1 MARLFGTDGVRGV
14 VNEFLTPELAYHLG
28 RAAATHFGKE
38 KEHPTFLIGRDTRI
52 SGSMLESA
60 LAAGICSVGGN
71 VVIAGVVPTPAV
83 AYLVRQQG
91 FDAGAV
97 ISASHNPYPDNG
109 IKFFDGNGYKLPDEV
124 EDQLEEY
131 VRQSADNEL
140 PRPTGD
146 GIGKIEHNSNLA
158 HFYAH
163 FVRHTIDTSLEG
175 MTIVY
180 DGANGAASS
189 VGPEILAGLGAK
201 VININVN
208 PDGLNINHHCGSTH
222 IEGLQVAVQQ
232 HNADLGIA
240 NDGDADRC
248 LLVDEKG
255 QVLDGD
261 QIMLLCALKLKEEG
275 KLKDDTVVGTVMSN
289 IGFHKAA
296 QELGMKTFA
305 TAVGDRYVLEYMRE
319 HNLSV
324 GGEQSG
330 HVIFLDHNTTGDGML
345 TAVQVAALMKEKNQ
359 PLSELAGIMTKY
371 PQVLINVRVATKT
384 GWEDNDLIKAAI
396 VTAEGE
402 LGVEGRVLVRASGTE
417 PLIRVMAEGP
427 NQEELQALCQE
438 IADIIGREQGLA
450 EV

>member
-1 MARLFGTDGVRGV
+1 M
-14 VNEFLTPELAYHLG
+14 TPEYANRIVQAFVLWLSKKS
-28 RAAATHFGKE
+28 GKKASE
-38 KEHPTFLIGRDTRI
+38 LKIAVGHDSRI
-52 SGSMLESA
+52 SAPMLKQQALMAIVAQGATAVDCSMATTPAMFMSLVYEETKYDGSMM
-60 LAAGICSVGGN
+60 I
-71 VVIAGVVPTPAV
+71 T
-83 AYLVRQQG
+83 
-91 FDAGAV
+91 
-97 ISASHNPYPDNG
+97 ASHLPFNRNG
-109 IKFFDGNGYKLPDEV
+109 IKFFDGSGFKLPDEV
-124 EDQLEEY
+124 EDQLEVY

-140 PRPTGD
+140 PRPTGA
-146 GIGKIEHNSNLA
+146 GIGRVEYNANLA
-158 HFYAH
+158 HHYAH

-175 MTIVY
+175 LTIVY

-189 VGPEILAGLGAK
+189 VGPEILSGLGAK

-232 HNADLGIA
+232 HHADLGIA

-275 KLKDDTVVGTVMSN
+275 KLKGDTVVGTVMSN

-296 QELGMKTFA
+296 EELGMKTVS

-319 HNLSV
+319 HDLSI

-345 TAVQVAALMKEKNQ
+345 TAVQVAALVKEKGQ

-371 PQVLINVRVATKT
+371 PQVLINVRVVTKT
-384 GWEDNDLIKAAI
+384 GWEDNDIIKAAI
-396 VTAEGE
+396 LTAEGE
-402 LGVEGRVLVRASGTE
+402 LGDEGRVLVRASGTE

-427 NQEELQALCQE
+427 DQEALQSLCQGL
-438 IADIIGREQGLA
+438 ADVIGREQGLA
-450 EV
+450 E

>member
-28 RAAATHFGKE
+28 RAAGTHFGK
-38 KEHPTFLIGRDTRI
+38 KKDHPTFLIGRDTRI

-71 VVIAGVVPTPAV
+71 VVIAGVIPTPAV

-124 EDQLEEY
+124 EDELEKY

-140 PRPTGD
+140 ARPTGD
-146 GIGKIEHNSNLA
+146 GIGKIEFNSNLA
-158 HFYAH
+158 HLYAH

-175 MTIVY
+175 LTIVY

-189 VGPEILAGLGAK
+189 VGPEILSGLGAK

-240 NDGDADRC
+240 ND
-248 LLVDEKG
+248 
-255 QVLDGD
+255 
-261 QIMLLCALKLKEEG
+261 LKLKEEG
-275 KLKDDTVVGTVMSN
+275 KLKGDTIVGTVMSN

-296 QELGMKTFA
+296 EELGMKTVS

-345 TAVQVAALMKEKNQ
+345 TAVQVAALMKEKKQ

-371 PQVLINVRVATKT
+371 PQVLVNVRVATKT

-402 LGVEGRVLVRASGTE
+402 LSDEGRVLVRASGTE

-427 NQEELQALCQE
+427 NQEELQSLCQE

-450 EV
+450 E

>member
-28 RAAATHFGKE
+28 RAAGTHFGKE

-71 VVIAGVVPTPAV
+71 VVIAGVIPTPAV

-109 IKFFDGNGYKLPDEV
+109 I
-124 EDQLEEY
+124 
-131 VRQSADNEL
+131 A
-140 PRPTGD
+140 RPTGD
-146 GIGKIEHNSNLA
+146 GIGKIEFNSNLA
-158 HFYAH
+158 HLYAH

-175 MTIVY
+175 LTIVY

-189 VGPEILAGLGAK
+189 VGPEILSGLGAK

-275 KLKDDTVVGTVMSN
+275 KLKGDTIVGTVMSN

-296 QELGMKTFA
+296 EELGMKTVS

-319 HNLSV
+319 HNLSI

-345 TAVQVAALMKEKNQ
+345 TAVQVAALMKEKKQ

-371 PQVLINVRVATKT
+371 PQVLVNVRVATKT

-402 LGVEGRVLVRASGTE
+402 LGDEGRVLVRASGTE

-427 NQEELQALCQE
+427 DQETLQSLCEE

-450 EV
+450 E

>member
-28 RAAATHFGKE
+28 RAAAMHFSKD

-52 SGSMLESA
+52 SGSMLASS

-71 VVIAGVVPTPAV
+71 VVMAGVVPTPAV

-97 ISASHNPYPDNG
+97 ISASHNPFPDNG
-109 IKFFDGNGYKLPDEV
+109 IKFFDGNGYKLPDDV
-124 EDQLEEY
+124 EDQLEFY

-146 GIGKIEHNSNLA
+146 GIGSIQFNPNLA
-158 HFYAH
+158 HHYAH
-163 FVRHTIDTSLEG
+163 FVRHTINTSLDG
-175 MTIVY
+175 LTIVY

-201 VININVN
+201 VINININ
-208 PDGLNINHHCGSTH
+208 PDGKNINHHCGSTH
-222 IEGLQVAVQQ
+222 IEGLQVAVKQ
-232 HNADLGIA
+232 HNADMGIA

-248 LLVDEKG
+248 LLVDEQG
-255 QVLDGD
+255 NVLDGD
-261 QIMLLCALKLKEEG
+261 QIMLLCGLKLKEAG
-275 KLKDDTVVGTVMSN
+275 KLKNDTIVGTVMSN

-296 QELGMKTFA
+296 EELGMKTVS

-319 HNLSV
+319 HDLSI

-330 HVIFLDHNTTGDGML
+330 HVIFLEHNTTGDGML
-345 TAVQVAALMKEKNQ
+345 TAVQVAALVKEKGKT
-359 PLSELAGIMTKY
+359 LSELAGIMTKY
-371 PQVLINVRVATKT
+371 PQVLVNVRVVTKI
-384 GWEDNDLIKAAI
+384 GWEDNDLIQAAI

-402 LGVEGRVLVRASGTE
+402 LGDEGRVLVRASGTE

-427 NQEELQALCQE
+427 DQAALQSLCQE

-450 EV
+450 E

>member
-28 RAAATHFGKE
+28 RAAATYFGKE
-38 KEHPTFLIGRDTRI
+38 KDHPTFLIGRDTRI

-60 LAAGICSVGGN
+60 LASGICSVGGN
-71 VVIAGVVPTPAV
+71 VVIAGVIPTPAV

-124 EDQLEEY
+124 EDQLEQY

-146 GIGKIEHNSNLA
+146 GIGTIEYNSNLA

-163 FVRHTIDTSLEG
+163 FVRHTVDTSLEG
-175 MTIVY
+175 LTIVY

-189 VGPEILAGLGAK
+189 VGPEILSGLGAK

-208 PDGLNINHHCGSTH
+208 PDGLNINDHCGSTH

-296 QELGMKTFA
+296 KELGMKTFA

-371 PQVLINVRVATKT
+371 PQVLINVRVATK
-384 GWEDNDLIKAAI
+384 NR
-396 VTAEGE
+396 
-402 LGVEGRVLVRASGTE
+402 LGR
-417 PLIRVMAEGP
+417 
-427 NQEELQALCQE
+427 Q
-438 IADIIGREQGLA
+438 
-450 EV
+450 

>member
-189 VGPEILAGLGAK
+189 VGPEILAGLGAN

-296 QELGMKTFA
+296 KELGMKTFA

-324 GGEQSG
+324 GGEQ
-330 HVIFLDHNTTGDGML
+330 TGDGML
-345 TAVQVAALMKEKNQ
+345 TAVQVAALMKEKNK

-384 GWEDNDLIKAAI
+384 GWEDNDIIKAAI

-402 LGVEGRVLVRASGTE
+402 LGAEGRVLVRASGTE

-427 NQEELQALCQE
+427 DQEALQSLCQE

-450 EV
+450 EK

>member
-1 MARLFGTDGVRGV
+1 
-14 VNEFLTPELAYHLG
+14 
-28 RAAATHFGKE
+28 
-38 KEHPTFLIGRDTRI
+38 
-52 SGSMLESA
+52 
-60 LAAGICSVGGN
+60 
-71 VVIAGVVPTPAV
+71 
-83 AYLVRQQG
+83 
-91 FDAGAV
+91 
-97 ISASHNPYPDNG
+97 
-109 IKFFDGNGYKLPDEV
+109 LPDEV
-124 EDQLEEY
+124 EDQLEQY

-146 GIGKIEHNSNLA
+146 GIGTIEYNSNLA

-189 VGPEILAGLGAK
+189 VGPEILSGLGAK

-208 PDGLNINHHCGSTH
+208 PDGLNINDHCGSTH

-296 QELGMKTFA
+296 KELGMKTFA

-359 PLSELAGIMTKY
+359 PLSELAGIM
-371 PQVLINVRVATKT
+371 KT
-384 GWEDNDLIKAAI
+384 GWEDNDIIKAAI

-402 LGVEGRVLVRASGTE
+402 LGDEGRVLVRASGTE
-417 PLIRVMAEGP
+417 PLIRIMAEGP

-450 EV
+450 EK